1 MPISAVLF
9 DAGNIL
15 YTRPRRS
22 DAYANFFISRGAPGL
37 DMGASEI
44 KRLKLD
50 SHEGKISEDEYYEEL
65 IRRGGITDNADIEHG
80 KDIFREAMLDF
91 EFTEGVADTLH
102 RLKSD
107 GLKLGVV
114 TNTYNTTEEK
124 LSWFRRI
131 GIDKVWD
138 SFATS
143 CELKVVKPDP
153 RIYLAALKPF
163 DGEPRD
169 ALFVAHAQLELDGA
183 KALNMS
189 TVSFNRD
196 DDTVTGD
203 YHIDRFMDLPALVA
217 SLRTVTPAK

>member
-1 MPISAVLF
+1 MNTP
-9 DAGNIL
+9 
-15 YTRPRRS
+15 
-22 DAYANFFISRGAPGL
+22 
-37 DMGASEI
+37 EI

-65 IRRGGITDNADIEHG
+65 IRRGGITDKSDIEHG

-143 CELKVVKPDP
+143 
-153 RIYLAALKPF
+153 AALEPF
-163 DGEPRD
+163 DGKPQD

-183 KALNMS
+183 KALGMS

-203 YHIDRFMDLPALVA
+203 HNIDRFTDLPALVA
-217 SLRTVTPAK
+217 SLRTVAPAK

>member
-22 DAYANFFISRGAPGL
+22 SAYADFFISRGVPAL
-37 DMGASEI
+37 DMNTPEI

-65 IRRGGITDNADIEHG
+65 IRRAGVTEESDIELG
-80 KDIFREAMLDF
+80 KEIFRKAMLDF
-91 EFTEGVADTLH
+91 EFAEGVADSLH
-102 RLKSD
+102 RLKKD

-114 TNTYNTTEEK
+114 TNTYNPTEEK
-124 LSWFRRI
+124 LTWFRRI

-143 CELKVVKPDP
+143 CELKLVKPDP
-153 RIYLAALKPF
+153 GIYLAALKPF
-163 DGEPRD
+163 GGDPRE
-169 ALFVAHAQLELDGA
+169 ALFVAHAQSELDGA

-189 TVSFNRD
+189 TVSYNRD
-196 DDTVTGD
+196 DDTVKGD
-203 YHIDRFMDLPALVA
+203 YHIDRFSDLPALVA
-217 SLRTVTPAK
+217 SLRAAAAT